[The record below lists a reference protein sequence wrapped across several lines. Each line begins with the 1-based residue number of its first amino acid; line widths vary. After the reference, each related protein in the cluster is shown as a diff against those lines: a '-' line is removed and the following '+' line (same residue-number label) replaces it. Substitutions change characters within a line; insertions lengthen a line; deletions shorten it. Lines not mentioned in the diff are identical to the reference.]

1 MRISNYF
8 LILDQSLNRN
18 SFSNHSRRI
27 MSLTEEFL
35 TRLEKDK
42 EFRMAVAGL
51 IGYREILE
59 RISEHDR
66 KFDELLIELR
76 RHGEILQEHTRKL
89 SEHDKKF
96 DELLIELRRHGEI
109 LQEHTRKLSE
119 HDRKFDTIFQR
130 ISFLEKNFGLLSKR
144 IEVTIGSMGRRWGL
158 DLEKTVLEIYR
169 EVLEEKGIEPGK
181 VSKFRLKDAD
191 GTYTGVKGK
200 VVDIDVLIKDDKL
213 YLIEVKSYADLD
225 HVQWLYEKIKPVEK
239 ALNRKVEKAFI
250 VAVNIDEEAY
260 QKAKELGIEVVAGNI
275 IKSLEEQTS

>member
-89 SEHDKKF
+89 SEHD
-96 DELLIELRRHGEI
+96 RR
-109 LQEHTRKLSE
+109 
-119 HDRKFDTIFQR
+119 FDTIFQR

>member
-1 MRISNYF
+1 
-8 LILDQSLNRN
+8 
-18 SFSNHSRRI
+18 

-66 KFDELLIELR
+66 KFDELLV
-76 RHGEILQEHTRKL
+76 
-89 SEHDKKF
+89 
-96 DELLIELRRHGEI
+96 ELRRHGEI

-119 HDRKFDTIFQR
+119 HDRKFDELLVELRRHGEILQEHTRKLSEHDRKFDDLFQR
-130 ISFLEKNFGLLSKR
+130 VSSLEKSFDLLGKR
-144 IEVTIGSMGRRWGL
+144 IEVTIGSMGRRWGV
-158 DLEKTVLEIYR
+158 DLEKTVLEIFR
-169 EVLEEKGIEPGK
+169 EVLEKRGIEPGK
-181 VSKFRLKDAD
+181 VSKFRLKDAE

-200 VVDIDVLIKDDKL
+200 VVDIDVMIEDDKI
-213 YLIEVKSYADLD
+213 YLLEVKSYADLD

-239 ALNRKVEKAFI
+239 ALNRRVEKAFI

-260 QKAKELGIEVVAGNI
+260 QKAKELGIEVVAGNV
-275 IKSLEEQTS
+275 IKPLEEQASKSS